1 MGKIT
6 EIKNGKRDAK
16 RVNIFVDGRFMLALD
31 TEIAFKEKI
40 WVDTELN
47 PDRISELERSD
58 RIKQG
63 MDTAVRFLGYR
74 PRSETEIKE
83 RLQRHGFEGDIVE
96 IVISKLKEQGLVDDR
111 AFARFWTENRESFSP
126 HSQYFTRR
134 ELKQKGVA
142 EEIIDETVSIIDD
155 SESAYRTALTG
166 ARRINTAEYG
176 DFRNRLGGYL
186 RRRGFSYET
195 INKTIERIWQEK
207 KKEVLP

>member
-31 TEIAFKEKI
+31 TEIAVKEKI
-40 WVDTELN
+40 RVDTELN

-83 RLQRHGFEGDIVE
+83 RLQRHGFEGDIID

-111 AFARFWTENRESFSP
+111 AFARFWTENRESFNP

-142 EEIIDETVSIIDD
+142 EEIIDETVSTIDD
-155 SESAYRTALTG
+155 GESAYRIALTG
-166 ARRINTAEYG
+166 TRRINTAEYG